1 MNRKFY
7 LLCILLLVSAGSIAQ
22 TLDVHFNGLGFVD
35 NREYKAFVP
44 RSRTYSGTRTQL
56 DFGLNMDSLNH
67 FIVGANGIHEFG
79 AQPFFLKVN
88 PVAYYSYESHHWLF
102 NAGEF
107 PREGLLTQVPRAIL
121 NDTLRYYRPNVEG
134 LLARYTSTHGYETIY
149 LDWVSR
155 QTATDRE
162 QFLFGFAG
170 KYIPKAGGNF
180 YIAHY
185 FNMLHDAGAEIAV
198 PNDNIRD
205 NGAAQVRLGINIP
218 HTVFDS
224 LSVEAGA
231 MISLERTR
239 ENDGGGFNVPAGFVT
254 SIYAGLNKRFAFFEE
269 FYAGQGQHV
278 TYGDSFY
285 EKKFYNRLDII
296 YTPFLFKGIKGQFI
310 ASFHF
315 SPDHFNDNQE
325 AFRITYDLGRKT
337 IARFKE

>member
-1 MNRKFY
+1 M
-7 LLCILLLVSAGSIAQ
+7 AQ
-22 TLDVHFNGLGFVD
+22 TVDVHFNGFGFLD
-35 NREYKAFVP
+35 NREYKAFIP

-56 DFGLNMDSLNH
+56 DFGLNLDSVNH
-67 FIVGANGIHEFG
+67 FIVGANAIHEFG
-79 AQPFFLKVN
+79 AQPFFVKVN

-107 PREGLLTQVPRAIL
+107 PREGLLSQVPRAIL

-134 LLARYTSTHGYETIY
+134 LLTRYQSSHGYETIY

-162 QFLFGFAG
+162 QFLFGLAG
-170 KYIPKAGGNF
+170 KYAIKPNGNF

-198 PNDNIRD
+198 PNDRIRD
-205 NGAAQVRLGINIP
+205 NGAAQIRLGLNIK
-218 HTVFDS
+218 HTIFDS

-239 ENDGGGFNVPAGFVT
+239 ENSGGGFNTPAGLVT
-254 SIYAGLNKRFAFFEE
+254 SIYAGLNKRIAFFDE
-269 FYAGQGQHV
+269 FYAGQGNHI
-278 TYGDSFY
+278 TYGDSYY
-285 EKKFYNRLDII
+285 EKKLYNRLDII
-296 YTPFLFKGIKGQFI
+296 FTPFLFNRIKGQFV

-315 SPDHFNDNQE
+315 SPGQFNDNQE
-325 AFRITYDLGRKT
+325 AFRVTYDLGRKT
-337 IARFKE
+337 LVRFKE